1 MVSIIGWK
9 VDGEKIFL
17 KMIYEGLNGGEETLL
32 ELPNDIYKE
41 ILRDGPPNEAKMI
54 RDLIEKIH
62 NVRIERVLTVE
73 EVDKQ
78 LSAIGVKEEKASEA
92 LEKAVDKLQV
102 DKWSAIL
109 RSLAGRRSNQSQ
121 RRHLVKLL
129 HQEEGALSK
138 ELMTK
143 L

>member
-1 MVSIIGWK
+1 MMKIIGWK
-9 VDGEKIFL
+9 EIDGKVFL
-17 KMIYEGLNGGEETLL
+17 KTLDNIEEALI
-32 ELPNDIYKE
+32 EVPIDVYKE
-41 ILRDGPPNEAKMI
+41 LLSQGPPTEEKMI
-54 RDLIEKIH
+54 RDLIVEIH
-62 NVRIERVLTVE
+62 NVRKERILTVE
-73 EVDKQ
+73 EVDKE
-78 LSAIGVKEEKASEA
+78 LADIGKEEKEACEA
-92 LEKAVDKLQV
+92 LKEAENKLEV
-102 DKWSAIL
+102 EKWSAIL

>member
-1 MVSIIGWK
+1 MKIIGWK
-9 VDGEKIFL
+9 EIDGKVFL
-17 KMIYEGLNGGEETLL
+17 KTLDNIEEALI
-32 ELPNDIYKE
+32 EVPIDVYKE
-41 ILRDGPPNEAKMI
+41 LLSQGPPTEEKMI
-54 RDLIEKIH
+54 RDLIVEIH
-62 NVRIERVLTVE
+62 NVRKERILTVE
-73 EVDKQ
+73 EVDKE
-78 LSAIGVKEEKASEA
+78 LADIGKEEKEACEA
-92 LEKAVDKLQV
+92 LKEAENKLEV
-102 DKWSAIL
+102 EKWSAIL